1 MLEGAASERYEKAK
15 GRTILKFLGK
25 VYLFFM
31 LGNLIG
37 SGLGNVYNLLGVR
50 SIRFTINLS

>member
-15 GRTILKFLGK
+15 GGTILKFLGK
-25 VYLFFM
+25 VCIFM
-31 LGNLIG
+31 LGNLVG